1 MEKIL
6 SSKEMAKRI
15 KANAKLNK
23 KKIKKVVK
31 KIFYYIE
38 MEKIYNSSES
48 ESYDSEF
55 WLDVFDE
62 MLKSGMIDIDFLTNL
77 KKYELVESYIKSE
90 CSIKSNDISLSGK
103 KGLKEILDNELY
115 TLAGYEDTSIDYSDD
130 MKTLIRIEK
139 YLNKVKKNKDMYQKI
154 GYVFGILLEMVNDY
168 TFIRIWQNS
177 GYGPISEEFNN
188 SESITFRKDDIKNI
202 LNMFRYGGFGAS
214 LDPNFRAIRYAIN
227 SVYEMI
233 KECHPDYFDYR
244 PLIEEQILNVKNEN
258 TDDVYDKNSSST
270 DGEIDTEDVYSK
282 MKRIRIPEYLTYKEF
297 EEYLCS
303 DRVTKYLNPHDF
315 WDMVCRE
322 TSYFDYEIKC
332 HLKVFGNI
340 CDSFKKYTT
349 SDFLKALKIFHNKI
363 DTLVDYAEYH
373 NTHGRS
379 ARQKKYPRKSSQY
392 DELLSMATKG
402 ELSPLDISYITG
414 FALRT
419 ITIDLN
425 KKSQEK

>member
-1 MEKIL
+1 MKGETIMEKIL

-55 WLDVFDE
+55 WIDVFDE

-103 KGLKEILDNELY
+103 KDLKEILDNELY
-115 TLAGYEDTSIDYSDD
+115 TLAGYE
-130 MKTLIRIEK
+130 
-139 YLNKVKKNKDMYQKI
+139 
-154 GYVFGILLEMVNDY
+154 
-168 TFIRIWQNS
+168 
-177 GYGPISEEFNN
+177 
-188 SESITFRKDDIKNI
+188 
-202 LNMFRYGGFGAS
+202 
-214 LDPNFRAIRYAIN
+214 
-227 SVYEMI
+227 
-233 KECHPDYFDYR
+233 
-244 PLIEEQILNVKNEN
+244 N
-258 TDDVYDKNSSST
+258 TDDVYDKNNSST
-270 DGEIDTEDVYSK
+270 DGEINTEDVYSK

-349 SDFLKALKIFHNKI
+349 SDFVKALKIFHNKI

-379 ARQKKYPRKSSQY
+379 ARQKRYPRKSSQY